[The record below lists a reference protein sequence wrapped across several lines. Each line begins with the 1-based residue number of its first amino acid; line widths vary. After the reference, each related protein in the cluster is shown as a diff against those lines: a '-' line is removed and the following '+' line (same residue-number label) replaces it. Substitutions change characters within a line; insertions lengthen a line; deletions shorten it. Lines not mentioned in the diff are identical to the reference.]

1 MAVDCKNQIGAKQIV
16 FFHYDPGY
24 SDEKLN
30 LIAEEYADEDAI
42 MAYEGLEISL
52 L

>member
-24 SDEKLN
+24 NDDKLD
-30 LIAEEYADEDAI
+30 LLAEEYADEMRCEKDW
-42 MAYEGLEISL
+42 GTT
-52 L
+52 